1 MRKQLYILCA
11 LGSQQFA
18 VEGRQL
24 REILSWQPLRPLPLA
39 PAFVAGILNSRGQLL
54 PVLDLGLLL
63 YRQPVRR
70 CLSSRI
76 LVTTLAS
83 TQGEIPLGLL
93 AERVTDAIRRSPD
106 CFQANTWRLPH
117 PPGLAIA
124 ALAEDAEHGP
134 LCLLDLS
141 KIVAPEA
148 ADYLWQTQEAP

>member
-11 LGSQQFA
+11 LGTQQFA

-39 PAFVAGILNSRGQLL
+39 PPFVAGVLTCRGQML

-63 YRQPVRR
+63 YRQPVRH

-76 LVTTLAS
+76 LVTTYTG
-83 TQGEIPLGLL
+83 TQGEITLGLL
-93 AERVTDAIRRSPD
+93 AERVTDAIRRSPA
-106 CFQANTWRLPH
+106 CFQPNTWRAAQ

-124 ALAEDAEHGP
+124 ALLEDAEYGP
-134 LCLLDLS
+134 LCLLDLR

-148 ADYLWQTQEAP
+148 AEQLWQAREAG